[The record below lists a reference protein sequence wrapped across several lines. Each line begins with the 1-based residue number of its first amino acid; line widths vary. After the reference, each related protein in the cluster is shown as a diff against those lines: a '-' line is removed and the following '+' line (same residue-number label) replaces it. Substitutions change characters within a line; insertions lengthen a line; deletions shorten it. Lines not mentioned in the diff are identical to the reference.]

1 MLAYFLYL
9 GIRNLQRPPQ
19 VVDELQPA
27 GIWRWNLPLLLPPRW
42 IAEKIFALLQQHPHG
57 DLGRH
62 GRQQQPS
69 QLTQV
74 EFYGADSISS
84 IVAKLL
90 LHLFHHENYLLLGRA
105 LLEHL
110 RDALGHLG
118 GVLFLL
124 ELRVPPHFELEAKLQ
139 VLRLNHRHF
148 GLQLQ
153 ELLLL
158 AAPAQHE
165 AMRAGA
171 PGDVRRTPSASSCA
185 PEKLEG
191 SPALSCALAVLFQAA
206 LPLLDGRHLSRASL
220 AAERWQDAAWGYHL
234 RCLSRQ
240 ETGGVAIGHDGAKR
254 GITDSRRAIRARRHR
269 SLRCRSSRLGL
280 QRRAERLRR
289 GREKARLCGER
300 QSGKDPWRHRN
311 SGGAGRRRGLG
322 GRARLVG
329 RSHGRSGDHHGRE
342 GFI

>member
-158 AAPAQHE
+158 AAPA
-165 AMRAGA
+165 
-171 PGDVRRTPSASSCA
+171 
-185 PEKLEG
+185 
-191 SPALSCALAVLFQAA
+191 LSCALAVLFQAA